1 MRQKFKISLE
11 KSFVYLKEK
20 YYISIS
26 VKAREFITTLII
38 FNFYFSKYIT
48 LIFLIHFQSSK
59 FHLHHS
65 PTLKLLLRIN
75 F

>member
-11 KSFVYLKEK
+11 KSLVYLKEK
-20 YYISIS
+20 YYINTS
-26 VKAREFITTLII
+26 VKAREFITILII
-38 FNFYFSKYIT
+38 SNFYFSKYIT
-48 LIFLIHFQSSK
+48 LIHLIHFQSSK

-65 PTLKLLLRIN
+65 PILKLLLRIN